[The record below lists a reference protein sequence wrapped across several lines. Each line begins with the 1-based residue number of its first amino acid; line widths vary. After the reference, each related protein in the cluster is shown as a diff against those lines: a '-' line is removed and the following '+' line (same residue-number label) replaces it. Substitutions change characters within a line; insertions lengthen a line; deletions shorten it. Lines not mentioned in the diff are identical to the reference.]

1 MTNGAWTHDRR
12 TYPAISG
19 FGAGWIGHIET
30 KSWNGGD
37 RPKVVYPKP
46 EKVSVVRRRPT
57 AFKLKRGRM
66 IPTAYE
72 YYVHSF
78 YRKRVGVSR
87 PPKRARD
94 VDHSYTMSLM
104 RLEDEAQTYVYNGTT
119 YGRAVMQWHTVPDS
133 DLNVLS
139 FDDNDQ
145 LKLIGKL
152 REKISGSDFN
162 MSVMLGEG
170 HQTVRMIGD
179 TAIRIAKSL
188 RHLRKGDL
196 AGTARSLLEGT
207 SRAPLKPY
215 KQMRPFKPT
224 VDRMSS
230 HWLELQYGWKPL
242 IKDVQ
247 AGAEFLAHKLSVP
260 MQQTYRMSRKKEM
273 KVTKP
278 GLDLDIFPGVQCWS
292 HREIRRSLIVRV
304 TEPPSMMA
312 QLGLLDPE
320 IVAWELLPFSFV
332 ADWFLPI
339 GSWLEA
345 RAAVAHVVIATTVQ
359 TTLDIRL
366 KGTNVYPSKH
376 RILGM
381 SRDVGIG
388 APNVPLPKVKSLSQA
403 LSVQHTL
410 NGIALLAQAAVG
422 GKPRR

>member
-19 FGAGWIGHIET
+19 FGGGWVGHIET

-46 EKVSVVRRRPT
+46 EKVNVVRRRPT

-94 VDHSYTMSLM
+94 VDHTYVMSLM

-133 DLNVLS
+133 DLNDLS

-170 HQTVRMIGD
+170 HQTLRLIGD
-179 TAIRIAKSL
+179 SAIRIATAL
-188 RHLRKGDL
+188 RRLRKGDL
-196 AGTARSLLEGT
+196 AGTARSLLDGT
-207 SRAPLKPY
+207 ARRPHVPY
-215 KQMRPFKPT
+215 KQMRPFEPT

-230 HWLELQYGWKPL
+230 KWLELQYGWKPL

-247 AGAEFLAHKLSVP
+247 GGAEFLAHHLSVP
-260 MQQTYRMSRKKEM
+260 MQQTYRMSVKKEK

-278 GLDLDIFPGVQCWS
+278 GLDQDLFPGVQCWS
-292 HREIRRSLIVRV
+292 HRVIRRSLIVRV

-320 IVAWELLPFSFV
+320 IVAWELVPFSFV
-332 ADWFLPI
+332 VDWFLPI
-339 GSWLEA
+339 GDWLNA
-345 RAAVAHVVIATTVQ
+345 RAAVAHVVISTTVQ
-359 TTLDIRL
+359 TTLDRRI
-366 KGTNVYPSKH
+366 KGTSAYGSRH
-376 RILGM
+376 QIIGM
-381 SRDVGIG
+381 SRDLGVGTPRI
-388 APNVPLPKVKSLSQA
+388 PLPKVKPLSQA
-403 LSVQHTL
+403 LSFQHAL
-410 NGIALLAQAAVG
+410 NGLALLAQA
-422 GKPRR
+422 GKGLKIAR